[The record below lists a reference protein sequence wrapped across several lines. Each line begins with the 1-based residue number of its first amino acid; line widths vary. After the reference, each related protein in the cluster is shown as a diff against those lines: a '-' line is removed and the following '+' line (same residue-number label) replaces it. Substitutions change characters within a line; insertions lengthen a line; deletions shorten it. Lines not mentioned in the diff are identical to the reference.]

1 MADHLFENQ
10 TITQEGLNLI
20 AHATA
25 SDAIV
30 YTKALSNATVP
41 ADPSNVS
48 SYSGK
53 VGTIASA
60 SSSGNAARI
69 TLEFKNSDTTSSQAV
84 KCVALMGRLQS
95 ESGDGVIVAYCS
107 SGESSITL
115 PSSLDAPCVTRFVVN
130 LVMSAGSD
138 STINVVESGVA
149 SLSDLSRFVSLHV
162 AGDPTTGESQVIRGN
177 KTFADHAT
185 FNSLVVAENGLTSKK
200 DLNITRMNVLDNDSS
215 VLGSLGNGGGGKVV
229 LSMKKSYP
237 IFISNSNAT
246 VNVSGSSINFTATSG
261 GVNVSGASINLTA
274 QSGGVNVDGRLLP
287 VQEYSW
293 LGDSD
298 HVWFYAHINELTAE
312 EVTAST
318 YGGAATQ
325 IKSDRVNGLYLIDSG
340 GENLSS
346 VSPKDLSDII
356 VNKAFAMVGHNSR
369 VGVGE
374 ICYIDLTR
382 GLDDVRNVSFTIPRG
397 TTVGTGVTYSA
408 SSNTFH
414 LRALRQG
421 SSWLLADG
429 YRFVILSSAVMP
441 AVGEIQTAD
450 NVRTTVLAACVNGD

>member
-10 TITQEGLNLI
+10 TITSEGLNLI

-25 SDAIV
+25 ANAIV

-69 TLEFKNSDTTSSQAV
+69 TLAFGNSDTTSSQAV

-115 PSSLDAPCVTRFVVN
+115 PSSNDAPCVTRFVVN

-149 SLSDLSRFVSLHV
+149 SLSDLSRFVSTHKV
-162 AGDPTTGESQVIRGN
+162 GSPEGEDQIVRGK
-177 KTFADHAT
+177 KTFADQAT
-185 FNSLVVAENGLTSKK
+185 FDVKVIATNGVAAQGLSRFPKIVSNYLEAR
-200 DLNITRMNVLDNDSS
+200 DGQDQAIFNLNVTDN
-215 VLGSLGNGGGGKVV
+215 
-229 LSMKKSYP
+229 
-237 IFISNSNAT
+237 
-246 VNVSGSSINFTATSG
+246 
-261 GVNVSGASINLTA
+261 GASIVSSVPLTIGA
-274 QSGGVNVDGRLLP
+274 GNNVLRLVSARGVYVDGRLLP
-287 VQEYSW
+287 VQESSY
-293 LGDSD
+293 LGDTD
-298 HVWFYAHINELTAE
+298 HVWHYAHINDLTAN
-312 EVTAST
+312 VVSAHA
-318 YGGAATQ
+318 YLGAATQ
-325 IKSDRVNGLYLIDSG
+325 IKSDRDNGIGIYLSDSAG
-340 GENLSS
+340 ANLSS

-374 ICYIDLTR
+374 ICYLDLTR
-382 GLDDVRNVSFTIPRG
+382 GLDDVSNVSFTIPRG
-397 TTVGTGVTYSA
+397 TTVGTGVTFSA

-421 SSWLLADG
+421 SSTLLTSG

-441 AVGEIQTAD
+441 AVGESQTAD
-450 NVRTTVLAACVNGD
+450 KVRTTVLAACVNGD

>member
-25 SDAIV
+25 ADAIV

-53 VGTIASA
+53 VGTIASS

-69 TLEFKNSDTTSSQAV
+69 TLAFENSDTMSSQAV
-84 KCVALMGRLQS
+84 KCIALMGRLQS

-115 PSSLDAPCVTRFVVN
+115 PPSNDAPCVTRFVVN
-130 LVMSAGSD
+130 LVMSAGYG

-149 SLSDLSRFVSLHV
+149 SLSDLSRFVSTHKV
-162 AGDPTTGESQVIRGN
+162 GSSEGEAQTIRGA
-177 KTFADHAT
+177 KTFADQAT
-185 FNSLVVAENGLTSKK
+185 FDVKVIATNGVAAQGLSRFPKIVSNYLEARDGQDQT
-200 DLNITRMNVLDNDSS
+200 
-215 VLGSLGNGGGGKVV
+215 
-229 LSMKKSYP
+229 
-237 IFISNSNAT
+237 IFNL
-246 VNVSGSSINFTATSG
+246 NVSSN
-261 GVNVSGASINLTA
+261 GASIVSSVPLTIGA
-274 QSGGVNVDGRLLP
+274 GNNVLRLVSLNGVYIDGRLLP

-312 EVTAST
+312 EVSASA

-325 IKSDRVNGLYLIDSG
+325 IKSDRGTGIYLSDSG
-340 GENLSS
+340 GVNLSS

-356 VNKAFAMVGHNSR
+356 VNKAFSMVGHNSR

-397 TTVGTGVTYSA
+397 TTVGTGVTFSA

-421 SSWLLADG
+421 SSTLLTSG

-441 AVGEIQTAD
+441 AVGESQTTD

>member
-25 SDAIV
+25 ANAIV

-69 TLEFKNSDTTSSQAV
+69 TLEFGNSDTMSSQAV

-115 PSSLDAPCVTRFVVN
+115 PSSIDAPCVTRFVVN
-130 LVMSAGSD
+130 LVMSEGSG

-149 SLSDLSRFVSLHV
+149 SLSDLSRFVSLHR
-162 AGDPTTGESQVIRGN
+162 AGDPTTGEAQTIRGA
-177 KTFADHAT
+177 KTFADQAT
-185 FNSLVVAENGLTSKK
+185 FDVKVIATNGVAAQGLSRFPK
-200 DLNITRMNVLDNDSS
+200 I
-215 VLGSLGNGGGGKVV
+215 
-229 LSMKKSYP
+229 
-237 IFISNSNAT
+237 ISNYLEARDGQDQTIFNL
-246 VNVSGSSINFTATSG
+246 NVSA
-261 GVNVSGASINLTA
+261 SGASIVSSVPLTIGA
-274 QSGGVNVDGRLLP
+274 GNNVLRLVSLNGVFIDGRLLP
-287 VQEYSW
+287 VQEYSY

-298 HVWFYAHINELTAE
+298 HVWFYAHINELAAE
-312 EVTAST
+312 EVTASA

-325 IKSDRVNGLYLIDSG
+325 IKSDRVTGIYLSDSG
-340 GENLSS
+340 EVNLSS

-356 VNKAFAMVGHNSR
+356 VNKAFSMVGHNSR

-397 TTVGTGVTYSA
+397 TTVGTGVTFSA

-421 SSWLLADG
+421 SSTLLTSG
-429 YRFVILSSAVMP
+429 YRFVILSSAVMSV
-441 AVGEIQTAD
+441 VGESQTAD
-450 NVRTTVLAACVNGD
+450 KVRTTVLAACVNGD

>member
-25 SDAIV
+25 ANAIV

-69 TLEFKNSDTTSSQAV
+69 TLEFGNSDTMSSQAV

-115 PSSLDAPCVTRFVVN
+115 PSSIDAPCVTRFVVN

-149 SLSDLSRFVSLHV
+149 SLSDLSRFVSTHKV
-162 AGDPTTGESQVIRGN
+162 GSSEGEAQTIRGA
-177 KTFADHAT
+177 KTFADQAT
-185 FNSLVVAENGLTSKK
+185 FDVKVIATNGVAAQGLSRFPK
-200 DLNITRMNVLDNDSS
+200 I
-215 VLGSLGNGGGGKVV
+215 
-229 LSMKKSYP
+229 
-237 IFISNSNAT
+237 ISNYLEARDGQDQTIFNL
-246 VNVSGSSINFTATSG
+246 NVSA
-261 GVNVSGASINLTA
+261 SGASIVSSVPLTIGA
-274 QSGGVNVDGRLLP
+274 GNNVLRLVSLNGVFIDGRLLP
-287 VQEYSW
+287 VQEYSY

-298 HVWFYAHINELTAE
+298 HVWFYAHINELAAE
-312 EVTAST
+312 EVTASA

-325 IKSDRVNGLYLIDSG
+325 IKSDRVTGIYLSDSG
-340 GENLSS
+340 EVNLSS

-356 VNKAFAMVGHNSR
+356 VNKAFSMVGHNSR

-397 TTVGTGVTYSA
+397 TTVGTGVTFSA

-421 SSWLLADG
+421 SSTLLTSG
-429 YRFVILSSAVMP
+429 YRFVILSSAVMSV
-441 AVGEIQTAD
+441 VGESQTAD
-450 NVRTTVLAACVNGD
+450 KVRTTVLAACVNGD